1 MISARRVSGAR
12 RESELTMMKIGMLC
26 VVGMAM
32 AHGVA
37 ALDAVQN
44 EFWDTTGYVNATPV
58 VQDGAMSEAFVEGFS
73 AAPAILASFDS
84 WAGSR
89 AVSSGLDKMFN
100 STRPAGL
107 MLLFR

>member
-1 MISARRVSGAR
+1 
-12 RESELTMMKIGMLC
+12 MLC

-44 EFWDTTGYVNATPV
+44 DFWDTTDYENATPA
-58 VQDGAMSEAFVEGFS
+58 VQDGTMSGDFVEGFS

>member
-1 MISARRVSGAR
+1 MR
-12 RESELTMMKIGMLC
+12 IGMLC

-44 EFWDTTGYVNATPV
+44 DFWDTTGYVNATHV

-73 AAPAILASFDS
+73 AAPATIASFDS

-89 AVSSGLDKMFN
+89 AVTDGLDKLFD
-100 STRPAGL
+100 STRPKGL
-107 MLLFR
+107 VLLFK